1 MDGLGGFLRENCG
14 YNRVSGNIM
23 KRHSCILTII
33 LTLTFGT
40 AFAHQDFWTFAD
52 YGNVKVR
59 VKTGFDYEEINKAF
73 IIGQLAEKLSK
84 ELNYSNP
91 IFLDFNH
98 HYTGDC
104 NPTYFIS
111 YDKGKIEYTWE
122 SASKEKNYLKSNS
135 IVVRQVSKQFNVIST
150 LRLLEYSIKNISSIK
165 SSQKQIE
172 YNQNY
177 CQWIINSIDA
187 TLIKEQLQKAS
198 SALLNNIVKLR
209 IERPDKNF
217 KYGISY
223 FWQDNKF
230 HIFLRDYNKPDT
242 TLASIENIYDLKK
255 LGGSSAMVFD
265 TDSSF
270 FYVCQY
276 NRPIVSQ
283 RQVINNT
290 NDYYRPFKI
299 ENVGGDKFSIY
310 FYYYTNEVGLQPKER
325 TLIYLTEKDELIQ
338 DLDKLI
344 DKK

>member
-1 MDGLGGFLRENCG
+1 
-14 YNRVSGNIM
+14 M
-23 KRHSCILTII
+23 KRYSYILTVI

-40 AFAHQDFWTFAD
+40 AFVHQDFWTSTA

-84 ELNYSNP
+84 DLGYTDQ
-91 IFLDFNH
+91 IFLDFDH

-104 NPTYFIS
+104 DPAYFIS

-122 SASKEKNYLKSNS
+122 SGSKEKDYLKENA
-135 IVVRQVSKQFNVIST
+135 IVVRQVSKRFNVIST

-165 SSQKQIE
+165 ASQKQIE

-177 CQWIINSIDA
+177 CQWKINSIDTA
-187 TLIKEQLQKAS
+187 LIKEQLQQAS
-198 SALLNNIVKLR
+198 SVSLNNIVKLK
-209 IERPDKNF
+209 IERPDKDF

-223 FWQDNKF
+223 YWQDNKF
-230 HIFLRDYNKPDT
+230 HLFLRDYNKPDT
-242 TLASIENIYDLKK
+242 TLASIDNIYDIKK
-255 LGGSSAMVFD
+255 FGGSSAMVFD
-265 TDSSF
+265 SDSSF
-270 FYVCQY
+270 FYISQY
-276 NRPIVSQ
+276 NRPIVSK

-290 NDYYRPFKI
+290 YDYYRPFKI
-299 ENVGGDKFSIY
+299 ENIGGDKLSIY
-310 FYYYTNEVGLQPKER
+310 FSYYTNETGLQPKER
-325 TLIYLTEKDELIQ
+325 TLIYLIKKDELIQ